1 VELKLE
7 RIAAGYGRVEVLHA
21 VDIVVP
27 TGSVVALLGANGAGK
42 STTLRVAAGLLAPR
56 AGRVALNGNDITKV
70 PVHARAGHG
79 ICLIPEGRAI
89 FRHLT
94 VSENLQ
100 MQVGRRA
107 LNGTVERTVD
117 VFPRLK
123 DRLGQVA
130 GTLSGGEQQMLAVA
144 RALVTDPG
152 LVMADELSVGLAPVI
167 VDEIFEAVASLRSRG
182 VSLLIVE
189 QYVERVLDLADYVY
203 ILHKGSVA
211 FVGEPSQCRGSLF
224 EQYMGGAA

>member
-1 VELKLE
+1 MELRLE

-21 VDIVVP
+21 VDLVVP
-27 TGSVVALLGANGAGK
+27 AGSVVALLGANGAGK
-42 STTLRVAAGLLAPR
+42 STTLRVAAGLLQPR
-56 AGRVALNGNDITKV
+56 SGRVVLDGADITSV
-70 PVHARAGHG
+70 PVHGRSARG

-94 VSENLQ
+94 VRENLQ
-100 MQVGRRA
+100 MQVGGRA
-107 LNGTVERTVD
+107 VADAIARAVAT
-117 VFPRLK
+117 FPRLEG
-123 DRLGQVA
+123 RLGQVA

-144 RALVTDPG
+144 RALVTDPS

-167 VDEIFEAVASLRSRG
+167 VDEIFAAVESLRTQG

-189 QYVERVLDLADYVY
+189 QYVERVLELADYVY

-211 FVGEPSQCRGSLF
+211 FVGEPAQCRGSLF